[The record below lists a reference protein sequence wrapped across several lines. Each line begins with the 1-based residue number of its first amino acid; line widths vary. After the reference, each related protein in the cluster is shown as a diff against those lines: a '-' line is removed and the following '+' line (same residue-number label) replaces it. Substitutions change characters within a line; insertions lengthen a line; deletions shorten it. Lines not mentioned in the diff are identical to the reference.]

1 MRRRV
6 QLPGASELFRMTTSS
21 GASTVE
27 VIGGTPTA
35 RPAPARPRPRT
46 DPGPQPS
53 ATERHGAPAEVT
65 PIRSSPRPPSGRQRH
80 DEKITVYLSSG
91 ELLELERTR
100 LDLRARH
107 GIGIDRGRI
116 VREAIAIA
124 LAEYDANGEHSVLVR
139 RLASGH

>member
-1 MRRRV
+1 
-6 QLPGASELFRMTTSS
+6 MTTTPS

-35 RPAPARPRPRT
+35 ASRPSPRPAREPSTRSGPPA
-46 DPGPQPS
+46 D
-53 ATERHGAPAEVT
+53 VT
-65 PIRSSPRPPSGRQRH
+65 PIRASPRSPSGRQRH

>member
-1 MRRRV
+1 
-6 QLPGASELFRMTTSS
+6 MTTTPS

-27 VIGGTPTA
+27 VIGGTSA
-35 RPAPARPRPRT
+35 SANRPPIAPIPRDEPI
-46 DPGPQPS
+46 
-53 ATERHGAPAEVT
+53 AEVT
-65 PIRSSPRPPSGRQRH
+65 PLRSAPRTPSGRQRH

-91 ELLELERTR
+91 ELLQLERTR
-100 LDLRARH
+100 LELRARH

-124 LAEYDANGEHSVLVR
+124 LAEFDQNGESSLLVR

>member
-1 MRRRV
+1 
-6 QLPGASELFRMTTSS
+6 MTTSS

-27 VIGGTPTA
+27 VIGGTPAAAA
-35 RPAPARPRPRT
+35 RPATPRPA
-46 DPGPQPS
+46 PS
-53 ATERHGAPAEVT
+53 RSTPPAEVT
-65 PIRSSPRPPSGRQRH
+65 PIRASPRTPSGRQRH

-139 RLASGH
+139 RLASGQ

>member
-1 MRRRV
+1 M
-6 QLPGASELFRMTTSS
+6 STTPS

-27 VIGGTPTA
+27 VIGGTPASAA
-35 RPAPARPRPRT
+35 RPQVGRV
-46 DPGPQPS
+46 DQPS
-53 ATERHGAPAEVT
+53 RSEHGLRAEPIAEVT
-65 PIRSSPRPPSGRQRH
+65 PLRSSPRTPSGRQRH

-100 LDLRARH
+100 LELRARH

-124 LAEYDANGEHSVLVR
+124 LAEFDQNGASSLLVR

>member
-1 MRRRV
+1 
-6 QLPGASELFRMTTSS
+6 MTTGSS

-27 VIGGTPTA
+27 VIGGTPASTVA
-35 RPAPARPRPRT
+35 PRPAPRSDPLADVTPLRSAPRT
-46 DPGPQPS
+46 
-53 ATERHGAPAEVT
+53 
-65 PIRSSPRPPSGRQRH
+65 PSGRQRH

-100 LDLRARH
+100 LELRARH

-124 LAEYDANGEHSVLVR
+124 LAEFDQNGESSLLVR

>member
-1 MRRRV
+1 
-6 QLPGASELFRMTTSS
+6 MTTSS

-27 VIGGTPTA
+27 VIGGTPSA
-35 RPAPARPRPRT
+35 RPASARPRPRV
-46 DPGPQPS
+46 DLVEQASQSSAPERQGP
-53 ATERHGAPAEVT
+53 PAEVT
-65 PIRSSPRPPSGRQRH
+65 PIRASPRPPSGRQRH

-107 GIGIDRGRI
+107 GVGIDRGRI

>member
-1 MRRRV
+1 
-6 QLPGASELFRMTTSS
+6 MTTTPS

-27 VIGGTPTA
+27 VIGGTPAAATA
-35 RPAPARPRPRT
+35 RPVPARS
-46 DPGPQPS
+46 GP
-53 ATERHGAPAEVT
+53 PAEVT
-65 PIRSSPRPPSGRQRH
+65 PLRSSPSSPRTPSGRQRH

-100 LDLRARH
+100 LELRARH

-124 LAEYDANGEHSVLVR
+124 LAEFDANGETSVLVR

>member
-1 MRRRV
+1 
-6 QLPGASELFRMTTSS
+6 MTTTPS

-27 VIGGTPTA
+27 VIGGTPA
-35 RPAPARPRPRT
+35 AASRPSPRPVREPST
-46 DPGPQPS
+46 RSGPP
-53 ATERHGAPAEVT
+53 ATVRSGPPADVT
-65 PIRSSPRPPSGRQRH
+65 PIRASPRPPSGRQRH

>member
-6 QLPGASELFRMTTSS
+6 QLPGASELFRMTTST

-35 RPAPARPRPRT
+35 APRPAPSRSVRPDDR
-46 DPGPQPS
+46 
-53 ATERHGAPAEVT
+53 PAEVT
-65 PIRSSPRPPSGRQRH
+65 PIRASPRAPSGRQRH

-124 LAEYDANGEHSVLVR
+124 LAEYDQNGEHSLLVR

>member
-35 RPAPARPRPRT
+35 ASRPAPSRSAPTPARSRPRV
-46 DPGPQPS
+46 DQP
-53 ATERHGAPAEVT
+53 PAEVT
-65 PIRSSPRPPSGRQRH
+65 PIRGASPRAPSGRQRH

>member
-1 MRRRV
+1 M
-6 QLPGASELFRMTTSS
+6 
-21 GASTVE
+21 
-27 VIGGTPTA
+27 
-35 RPAPARPRPRT
+35 
-46 DPGPQPS
+46 
-53 ATERHGAPAEVT
+53 T
-65 PIRSSPRPPSGRQRH
+65 PIRASARTPSGRQRH

>member
-1 MRRRV
+1 
-6 QLPGASELFRMTTSS
+6 MTTTPS

-27 VIGGTPTA
+27 VIGGTSSA
-35 RPAPARPRPRT
+35 ASRPAPAPARA
-46 DPGPQPS
+46 DPLAGTRADPL
-53 ATERHGAPAEVT
+53 AEVT
-65 PIRSSPRPPSGRQRH
+65 PLRASPRAPSGRQRH

>member
-6 QLPGASELFRMTTSS
+6 QLPGASELFRMTTTPS

-27 VIGGTPTA
+27 VIGGTSSAA
-35 RPAPARPRPRT
+35 RQPLERPPADRPPADR
-46 DPGPQPS
+46 PGP
-53 ATERHGAPAEVT
+53 PAEVT
-65 PIRSSPRPPSGRQRH
+65 PLHSAPRVPSGRQRH

-91 ELLELERTR
+91 ELLELERAR
-100 LDLRARH
+100 LELRASY

-124 LAEYDANGEHSVLVR
+124 LAEFDQNGESSMLVR

>member
-1 MRRRV
+1 
-6 QLPGASELFRMTTSS
+6 MTTTPS

-27 VIGGTPTA
+27 VIGGTPA
-35 RPAPARPRPRT
+35 AASRPAPVRPPPRA
-46 DPGPQPS
+46 DGP
-53 ATERHGAPAEVT
+53 PADVT
-65 PIRSSPRPPSGRQRH
+65 PIRASPGAPSGRQRH

>member
-35 RPAPARPRPRT
+35 RPAPARPRPRA
-46 DPGPQPS
+46 DPGSSGAQP
-53 ATERHGAPAEVT
+53 PAEVT
-65 PIRSSPRPPSGRQRH
+65 PIRASPRTPSGRQRH

>member
-1 MRRRV
+1 
-6 QLPGASELFRMTTSS
+6 MTTSS

-27 VIGGTPTA
+27 VIGGTPTG
-35 RPAPARPRPRT
+35 RPAPTRPRPRA
-46 DPGPQPS
+46 DPGQQQP
-53 ATERHGAPAEVT
+53 ATERIGPPAEVT
-65 PIRSSPRPPSGRQRH
+65 PIRGASPRAPSGRQRH